1 MNMFQIDMIICNVM
15 NNLINDPKH
24 NEKAMSIFNE
34 TNNMKK
40 MLQRLCTYLQE
51 ENTSYLFVI
60 LLNKEIMNNIE
71 KSYDKQYQA
80 DILFN
85 SFKSVILQTLTKN
98 NIMFWNEYILNALNY
113 QYNKL
118 YNLMIN

>member
-1 MNMFQIDMIICNVM
+1 M